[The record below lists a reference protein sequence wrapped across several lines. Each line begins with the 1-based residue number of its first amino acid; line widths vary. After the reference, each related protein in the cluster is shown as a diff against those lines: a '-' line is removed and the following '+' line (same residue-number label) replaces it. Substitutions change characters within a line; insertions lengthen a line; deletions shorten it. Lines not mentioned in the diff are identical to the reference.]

1 MKRLILLLLVL
12 TVMTL
17 TACNIEQD
25 EALDVVEQENVVE
38 EDVVFDDED
47 DLDIG
52 LVDDFC
58 GEEFLPDEDYDVEEP
73 IYIRHRTDLA
83 QVGDIIQFG
92 EYSWIV
98 LDVYGDHALIL
109 SEYVLVIH
117 YSKNRISDRW
127 VTWTPDAPTDISWV
141 SGVFHEIH
149 EITTWASSSL
159 RRYLNN
165 EFFNSFAPAERAR
178 IRETYVITTNNPWY
192 FDEDNYM
199 SMGYGGGNT
208 HDYIFVLSVEEILQY
223 FGDSGQYENPPGGVR
238 WISDEY
244 NEARIG
250 RNLEGQPLWWW
261 SRTPGR
267 YRRLIAGVDVTGIIY
282 VGGMSAASYGGGTRP
297 AMWINLTY
305 PWNQDNFADV
315 REPLHLDEDTPHGE
329 LAMEH
334 LLFMNDHLY
343 SRLGFTQREE
353 EAAVWIIEELLAM
366 GHSWESID
374 VQLFPSQVDL
384 WCRVPPAGFEFLES
398 AISSQ
403 NIVLTLPG
411 QREEKIIVAAHYDSW
426 DTPGASDN
434 ASGTAVLLE
443 SAQRM
448 LEVDNYY
455 TIQYV
460 FFGAHEVGSV
470 PPTFFINNLSEEEEG
485 NIVLMVNVDNLFDGP
500 YMFFGAAYN
509 DNWQPGANALTQ
521 KIDAIAQE
529 LDLGLMGHPPMA
541 YVMSDHSTFLYRD
554 HTVVFLM
561 ALHRSEIPGQ
571 VGFFERGG
579 YQFVRGWSHTTNDD
593 VHIIEARYPGLIQ
606 RNIHAYSLFLD
617 EILSR
622 LHLR

>member
-1 MKRLILLLLVL
+1 MKRLVLLLLVL

-17 TACNIEQD
+17 TACDIEQD
-25 EALDVVEQENVVE
+25 EAVDVIEQ

-52 LVDDFC
+52 LVDDSY

-109 SEYVLVIH
+109 SEYVHIMH
-117 YSKNRISDRW
+117 YFDFRISYGLA
-127 VTWTPDAPTDISWV
+127 TLTPDEPIEITRIG
-141 SGVFHEIH
+141 GVFNDLHTL
-149 EITTWASSSL
+149 TTWESSSL

-178 IRETYVITTNNPWY
+178 IRETYVITNNNHWY
-192 FDEDNYM
+192 FEEDNYM

-208 HDYIFVLSVEEILQY
+208 YDHIFVLSVEEILQY
-223 FGDSGQYENPPGGVR
+223 FGDSGQYENPPGGIR

-250 RNLEGQPLWWW
+250 RSLEGQPLWWW

-267 YRRLIAGVDVTGIIY
+267 YRRLIAGVDVAGIIY
-282 VGGMSAASYGGGTRP
+282 VGGMSANSCGGGIRP

-305 PWNQDNFADV
+305 PWNRDNFNV
-315 REPLHLDEDTPHGE
+315 TREPLPLDEDTPYGE

-343 SRLGFTQREE
+343 SRLGFTEREE

-366 GHSWESID
+366 GHPWENID
-374 VQLFPSQVDL
+374 VQVFPSMIDL
-384 WCRVPPAGFEFLES
+384 WCRPPVGADFLES

-411 QREEKIIVAAHYDSW
+411 QREEKIVVAAHYDSW

-448 LEVDNYY
+448 LEIDNHY

-470 PPTFFINNLSEEEEG
+470 PPTFFINNLSEEEES

-500 YMFFGAAYN
+500 YMFYGAAYN
-509 DNWQPGANALTQ
+509 DNWQPGANALTH
-521 KIDAIAQE
+521 KIDEIAQE
-529 LDLGLMGHPPMA
+529 LDLDLMGHPPMV
-541 YVMSDHSTFLYRD
+541 YVGSDHNTFLYRG

-606 RNIHAYSLFLD
+606 RNIHAYSVLLD
-617 EILSR
+617 EILNR